1 MPATGNN
8 QLIYNDLTSFTYQW
22 IVPRVQDVYFKVSTI
37 FPILFRPDNFKTFS
51 GYQIQVPLQYA
62 PLKGGPTVDGGV
74 FDISAFDTDTAMIF
88 VPKEYYT
95 NVTLSRQRI
104 ALNQGSQAAMSYVQT
119 KITNLYQSMMQY
131 LAQDTFNDGQ
141 GVKSGVNALDGLLAA
156 NDSGVNFPQY
166 GQLARAAIG
175 TGPNAGIS
183 GYYQSLNNPISTQY
197 LQFAFG
203 QGSFGN
209 TQPNLAFMTQNIW
222 DTMWLRMFPS
232 QRVMDDDPGVISFG
246 ATSLKFYGNKRL
258 LVDQYVPNGYI
269 FGNRDEFLQC
279 YVTEDKLFQFG
290 FTGFKELPD
299 SVDGSGQTLFLGDI
313 VNAQPRVSFIL
324 ANVQNT

>member
-1 MPATGNN
+1 MPVTGN
-8 QLIYNDLTSFTYQW
+8 QAIYNDLTSFTYQF

-51 GYQIQVPLQYA
+51 GYQIQVPIQYA

-74 FDISAFDTDTAMIF
+74 FDISSFETDTAMIF

-104 ALNQGSQAAMSYVQT
+104 ALNQGSQAAMSYVQV
-119 KITNLYQSMMQY
+119 KVTNLYQSMMQY
-131 LAQDTFNDGQ
+131 LAQDTFRDGQ
-141 GVKSGVNALDGLLAA
+141 GTVSGVNALDGLLAA
-156 NDSGVNFPQY
+156 NDSGVNYPQY

-175 TGPNAGIS
+175 TGANAGIA
-183 GYYQSLNNPISTQY
+183 GYYQSLNSPLSTQI

-203 QGSFGN
+203 AASFGN
-209 TQPNLAFMTQNIW
+209 TQPNLAFMAQPIW
-222 DTMWLRMFPS
+222 DTMWLRMFPA

-258 LVDQYVPNGYI
+258 LVDQYVPTGDV
-269 FGNRDEFLQC
+269 FLNRDEFIQC

-299 SVDGSGQTLFLGDI
+299 SLDGAGQTVFLGDI
-313 VNAQPRVSFIL
+313 VNAQPRVSGVL
-324 ANVQNT
+324 VNVLNT

>member
-1 MPATGNN
+1 MAVTGN
-8 QLIYNDLTSFTYQW
+8 QAMYNDLTTFTYQW
-22 IVPRVQDVYFKVSTI
+22 IVPSVQDVYFKVSTI
-37 FPILFRPDNFKTFS
+37 FPILFRPGNFSTFS
-51 GYQIQVPLQYA
+51 GYQVQVPVGYA

-74 FDISAFDTDTAMIF
+74 FDISSFDTDTAMTFI
-88 VPKEYYT
+88 PKEYYT

-104 ALNQGSQAAMSYVQT
+104 ALNQGSQAAMSYVQV
-119 KITNLYQSMMQY
+119 KMTNLYQSQMQY

-156 NDSGVNFPQY
+156 NDSGVNYAQY

-175 TGPNAGIS
+175 TGANAGIS
-183 GYYQSLNNPISTQY
+183 GYYQSLNAPLSTQS
-197 LQFAFG
+197 LQYAFG

-209 TQPNLAFMTQNIW
+209 TQPNLAFMTQQIW

-232 QRVMDDDPGVISFG
+232 QRVMDDDPGTISFG

-258 LVDQYVPNGYI
+258 LVDQYVPTGMV
-269 FGNRDEFLQC
+269 FLNRDEFLKC

-299 SVDGSGQTLFLGDI
+299 STDAAGQVLFLGNI
-313 VNAQPRVSFIL
+313 VNCQPRVSGIL
-324 ANVQNT
+324 ANVLNT

>member
-1 MPATGNN
+1 MAPTGN
-8 QLIYNDLTSFTYQW
+8 QQIYNDLTSFTYQW

-51 GYQIQVPLQYA
+51 GYQIQVPIQYA

-74 FDISAFDTDTAMIF
+74 FDISAFETDTAMTF

-104 ALNQGSQAAMSYVQT
+104 ALNQGSQAALSYVQV
-119 KITNLYQSMMQY
+119 KVTNLYQSLMQY
-131 LAQDTFNDGQ
+131 LAQDTFRDGQ
-141 GVKSGVNALDGLLAA
+141 GTQSGVNALDGLLAA
-156 NDSGVNFPQY
+156 NDSGTAFPQY

-175 TGPNAGIS
+175 TGANAGIN
-183 GYYQSLNNPISTQY
+183 GYTQALNAPISVQS

-203 QGSFGN
+203 SGTFGN
-209 TQPNLAFMTQNIW
+209 VQPNLAFMTQPIW

-246 ATSLKFYGNKRL
+246 ANSLKFYGNKRL
-258 LVDQYVPNGYI
+258 LVDQYVPTGNV

-299 SVDGSGQTLFLGDI
+299 SLDGAGQTVFLGDI

-324 ANVQNT
+324 SAVQNT

>member
-1 MPATGNN
+1 MPPTGN
-8 QLIYNDLTSFTYQW
+8 QTIYNDLTTFTYQW

-51 GYQIQVPLQYA
+51 GYQIQVPIQYA
-62 PLKGGPTVDGGV
+62 PLKGGPTIDGGV
-74 FDISAFDTDTAMIF
+74 FDISSFETDTAMIF

-104 ALNQGSQAAMSYVQT
+104 ALNQGSQAAMSYVQV
-119 KITNLYQSMMQY
+119 KVTNLYQSMMQY
-131 LAQDTFNDGQ
+131 LAQDTFRDGQ
-141 GVKSGVNALDGLLAA
+141 GTVSGVNALDGLLAA
-156 NDSGVNFPQY
+156 NDSGVNYPQY

-175 TGPNAGIS
+175 TGANAGIA
-183 GYYQSLNNPISTQY
+183 GYYQSLGSPLSTQI
-197 LQFAFG
+197 LQYAFG
-203 QGSFGN
+203 QASFGN
-209 TQPNLAFMTQNIW
+209 TQPNLAFMTQTIW
-222 DTMWLRMFPS
+222 DTMWLRMFPA

-258 LVDQYVPNGYI
+258 LVDQYVPTGDV
-269 FGNRDEFLQC
+269 FLNRDEFLQC

-299 SVDGSGQTLFLGDI
+299 SLDGAGQTVFLGDI
-313 VNAQPRVSFIL
+313 VNAQPRVSGVL
-324 ANVQNT
+324 VNVLNT

>member
-1 MPATGNN
+1 MPVTGN
-8 QLIYNDLTSFTYQW
+8 QQIYNDLTSFTYQW
-22 IVPRVQDVYFKVSTI
+22 IVPRVQDVYFRVSTI

-51 GYQIQVPLQYA
+51 GYQIQVPIQYA
-62 PLKGGPTVDGGV
+62 PLKGGPTIDGGV
-74 FDISAFDTDTAMIF
+74 FDISSFETDTAMVF

-104 ALNQGSQAAMSYVQT
+104 ALNQGSQAAMSYVQV
-119 KITNLYQSMMQY
+119 KVTNLYQSMMQY
-131 LAQDTFNDGQ
+131 LAQDTFRDGQ
-141 GVKSGVNALDGLLAA
+141 GTVSGVNALDGLLAA
-156 NDSGVNFPQY
+156 NDSGVNYPQY

-175 TGPNAGIS
+175 TGANAGIA
-183 GYYQSLNNPISTQY
+183 GYYQSVGAPLSTQI

-203 QGSFGN
+203 AASFGN
-209 TQPNLAFMTQNIW
+209 TQPNLAFMTQPIW
-222 DTMWLRMFPS
+222 DTMWLRMFPA

-258 LVDQYVPNGYI
+258 LVDQYVPTGDV
-269 FGNRDEFLQC
+269 FLNRDEFLQC

-299 SVDGSGQTLFLGDI
+299 SLDGAGQTVFLGDI
-313 VNAQPRVSFIL
+313 VNAQPRVSGVIV
-324 ANVQNT
+324 NVLNT

>member
-1 MPATGNN
+1 MAPTGN
-8 QLIYNDLTSFTYQW
+8 QQIYNDLTSFTYQW

-51 GYQIQVPLQYA
+51 GYQIQVPIQYA

-74 FDISAFDTDTAMIF
+74 FDISAFETDTAMTF

-104 ALNQGSQAAMSYVQT
+104 ALNQGSQAAMSYVQV
-119 KITNLYQSMMQY
+119 KVTNLYQSMMQY
-131 LAQDTFNDGQ
+131 LAQDTFRDGQ
-141 GVKSGVNALDGLLAA
+141 GTQSGVNALDGLLAA
-156 NDSGVNFPQY
+156 NDSGANFTQY

-175 TGPNAGIS
+175 TGANAGIN
-183 GYYQSLNNPISTQY
+183 GYTQALNAPISTQS

-203 QGSFGN
+203 SGTFGN
-209 TQPNLAFMTQNIW
+209 VQPNLAFMTQPIW
-222 DTMWLRMFPS
+222 DTMWLRMFPA

-246 ATSLKFYGNKRL
+246 ANSLKFYGNKRL
-258 LVDQYVPNGYI
+258 LVDQYVPTGYV

-279 YVTEDKLFQFG
+279 YVSEDKLFQFG

-299 SVDGSGQTLFLGDI
+299 SLDGAGQTVFLGDI

-324 ANVQNT
+324 SAVQNT

>member
-1 MPATGNN
+1 MPVTGNQN
-8 QLIYNDLTSFTYQW
+8 IYNDLTTFTYQF

-51 GYQIQVPLQYA
+51 GYQIQVPIQYA

-74 FDISAFDTDTAMIF
+74 FDISSFETDTAMIF

-104 ALNQGSQAAMSYVQT
+104 ALNQGSQAAMSYVQV
-119 KITNLYQSMMQY
+119 KVTNLYQSMMQY
-131 LAQDTFNDGQ
+131 LAQDTFRDGQ
-141 GVKSGVNALDGLLAA
+141 GTVSGVNALDGLLAA
-156 NDSGVNFPQY
+156 NDSGVNYTQY
-166 GQLARAAIG
+166 GGLARAAIG
-175 TGPNAGIS
+175 TGANAGIS
-183 GYYQSLNNPISTQY
+183 GYYQSLNSPLTTQI

-203 QGSFGN
+203 AASFGN
-209 TQPNLAFMTQNIW
+209 TQPNLAFMTQPIW
-222 DTMWLRMFPS
+222 DTMWLRMFPA

-258 LVDQYVPNGYI
+258 LVDQYVPTGDV
-269 FGNRDEFLQC
+269 FLNRDEFLQC

-299 SVDGSGQTLFLGDI
+299 SLDGAGQTVFLGDI
-313 VNAQPRVSFIL
+313 VNAQPRVSGVL
-324 ANVQNT
+324 VNVLNT

>member
-1 MPATGNN
+1 MPVTGN
-8 QLIYNDLTSFTYQW
+8 QPIYNDLTTFTYQW

-51 GYQIQVPLQYA
+51 GYQIQVPIQYA

-74 FDISAFDTDTAMIF
+74 FDISSFETEEAMIF

-104 ALNQGSQAAMSYVQT
+104 ALNQGSQAAMSYVQV
-119 KITNLYQSMMQY
+119 KVTNLYQSMMQY
-131 LAQDTFNDGQ
+131 LAQDTFRDGQ
-141 GVKSGVNALDGLLAA
+141 GTVSGVNALDGLLAA
-156 NDSGVNFPQY
+156 NDSGANYTQY
-166 GQLARAAIG
+166 GGLARAAIG
-175 TGPNAGIS
+175 TGANAGIS
-183 GYYQSLNNPISTQY
+183 GYYQSLNTPLSTQI

-203 QGSFGN
+203 SASFGN
-209 TQPNLAFMTQNIW
+209 TQPNLAFMTQPIW
-222 DTMWLRMFPS
+222 DTMWLRMFPA

-258 LVDQYVPNGYI
+258 LVDQYVPTGDV
-269 FGNRDEFLQC
+269 FLNRDEFLQC
-279 YVTEDKLFQFG
+279 YVSEDKLFQFG

-299 SVDGSGQTLFLGDI
+299 SLDGAGQTVFLGNI
-313 VNAQPRVSFIL
+313 VNAQPRVSGVL
-324 ANVQNT
+324 VNVQNT